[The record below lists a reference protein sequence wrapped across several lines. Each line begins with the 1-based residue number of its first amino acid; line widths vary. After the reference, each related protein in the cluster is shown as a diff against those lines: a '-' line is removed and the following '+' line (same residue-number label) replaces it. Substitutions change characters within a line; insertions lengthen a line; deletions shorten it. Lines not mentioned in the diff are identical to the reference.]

1 MTLEEAE
8 DSVLALKTLPQIE
21 DAEITFTDDGGYV
34 VSAGLEGRT
43 ISFSSHEAFQ
53 EFFGRTWPDSLL
65 THAILGQNDVPIP
78 CTPPVVYSMVR
89 SGREVKLREKAR
101 RKRWLACHH
110 HVSGIKWGPRRTAPI
125 LVGRREAPKR

>member
-8 DSVLALKTLPQIE
+8 DSVLALNTLPQIV
-21 DAEITFTDDGGYV
+21 DSDITFTDDGGYV

-65 THAILGQNDVPIP
+65 TQAILGQNDVPIP
-78 CTPPVVYSMVR
+78 CTHELYIQ
-89 SGREVKLREKAR
+89 
-101 RKRWLACHH
+101 W
-110 HVSGIKWGPRRTAPI
+110 HVSDRNSPVRR
-125 LVGRREAPKR
+125 VGRPARLTKLPVPGPIADARAWKLDALLMTFG